1 MSKQDV
7 ELSRPFVMI
16 IPSQQS
22 TDHQVALE
30 AKQIGTDTE
39 VFFKITDFPVIEA
52 GTYLSIYF
60 VFFLRKKIFTINK

>member
-1 MSKQDV
+1 
-7 ELSRPFVMI
+7 MI

-52 GTYLSIYF
+52 GTYLSIYLF
-60 VFFLRKKIFTINK
+60 CFLKEKKY